1 MKLSTIF
8 AAIAVSALV
17 VLLVLWVLVTGGAP
31 IPYVFA
37 PTLFIIEAAFGAAAF
52 LLWINDK

>member
-17 VLLVLWVLVTGGAP
+17 VLLVLWVLVTGGAT

-37 PTLFIIEAAFGAAAF
+37 LTLFIIEAGLGAAAF
-52 LLWINDK
+52 LLWINGK